1 MRKLLW
7 IPLAL
12 LLLAG
17 CSKEQPQQPT
27 EATQPTTVTEAT
39 IKPTEPG
46 LYVPKSEIEEE
57 TEGAVRA
64 YTLENGEWFG
74 LSSVGTDVLVTGNNA
89 MVLLTGE
96 QGWSTKADVKN
107 LSADTE
113 MDTYTSGVAYYNAA
127 TRTVTV
133 LDVQLQSVAV
143 KVLPEDIVGTP
154 VISMIRN
161 EAYYFNGSEI
171 RAVELTAGAL
181 RTRLLRQQ
189 STMDALLPEDY
200 FDGNVLSC
208 QVKDATGAVRT
219 EYFSSETGQTYSQ
232 DQAIDKMY
240 TFQDQYYIERTDLQV
255 QQRIFGVRNGE
266 RQSFLLEPAENMTLI
281 PALEMGGMV
290 SCTETEKG
298 LDLSFYNL
306 TTGLRTAQV
315 SIPGAKAMK
324 AIHSDGTYIWILAQE
339 GEKQQL
345 LRWDISKSPVEDE
358 TMYIG
363 PFYSP
368 ENPDVNGLQECV
380 KLADTYESAY
390 KVKLHIGTNAM
401 KVTGDYTV
409 VAEHQPQMVRTT
421 LENLQPV
428 LEQLQPVFAGLAAK
442 GKTVQIGLVRRIE
455 SGEDWVRFQHDKTW
469 WFLISAQADMADAL
483 YQGMTVPIE
492 SHVIGNSRDY
502 EPDRWNLLN
511 PPNFTYLNE
520 VNTNSTEPTEETA
533 TEATKETETPTEA
546 TKKTE
551 TPTEAT
557 KKAEKPTEETKK
569 SKAADSKTKDEKVES
584 VSNYLEGDTRAFVN
598 AEAMNSISEDRRSII
613 YNAMIPDNAEMFKSP
628 TMQAKLHRICI
639 GIREAFDLQKSE
651 KTYLWEQYLTTSLAY
666 VK

>member
-1 MRKLLW
+1 M
-7 IPLAL
+7 
-12 LLLAG
+12 
-17 CSKEQPQQPT
+17 
-27 EATQPTTVTEAT
+27 
-39 IKPTEPG
+39 
-46 LYVPKSEIEEE
+46 
-57 TEGAVRA
+57 
-64 YTLENGEWFG
+64 
-74 LSSVGTDVLVTGNNA
+74 
-89 MVLLTGE
+89 
-96 QGWSTKADVKN
+96 
-107 LSADTE
+107 
-113 MDTYTSGVAYYNAA
+113 
-127 TRTVTV
+127 
-133 LDVQLQSVAV
+133 
-143 KVLPEDIVGTP
+143 
-154 VISMIRN
+154 
-161 EAYYFNGSEI
+161 
-171 RAVELTAGAL
+171 
-181 RTRLLRQQ
+181 
-189 STMDALLPEDY
+189 
-200 FDGNVLSC
+200 
-208 QVKDATGAVRT
+208 KDAAGAVRT

-232 DQAIDKMY
+232 DQAIDKMH
-240 TFQDQYYIERTDLQV
+240 TFQDQYYIERLDIQV

-266 RQSFLLEPAENMTLI
+266 RQSFLLEPAENTTLI
-281 PALEMGGMV
+281 PVLEMSGMV
-290 SCTETEKG
+290 SCGETEKG
-298 LDLSFYNL
+298 LDLSYYNL
-306 TTGLRTAQV
+306 TTGKRTAQV
-315 SIPGAKAMK
+315 LLPAVKGMK
-324 AIHSDGTYIWILAQE
+324 AICSDGAYIWILAQE
-339 GEKQQL
+339 DEKQVL

-428 LEQLQPVFAGLAAK
+428 LEQLQPIFAALAAK

-483 YQGMTVPIE
+483 YKGMTVPIE

-511 PPNFTYLNE
+511 PPKFTYLNE
-520 VNTNSTEPTEETA
+520 VNTNTGETTDETA
-533 TEATKETETPTEA
+533 TEATKEDETPTEA
-546 TKKTE
+546 TKMAE
-551 TPTEAT
+551 TPTEETKNETATEAT
-557 KKAEKPTEETKK
+557 KKDETADSKTKK
-569 SKAADSKTKDEKVES
+569 SKAANKTNKDKVEPAP
-584 VSNYLEGDTRAFVN
+584 NYLEGDTRAFVN

-613 YNAMIPDNAEMFKSP
+613 YNAMVADNAEMFKSP

-639 GIREAFDLQKSE
+639 GIREACDLQKSD